1 MYYTARNEGVN
12 MQDRNMIVKLN
23 YTALIEDFYA
33 GEPDNHNW
41 DDTRSNIISMLTE
54 AGFGEAESLR
64 DDEIILTAKAGDEGT
79 IRTRIVAILQRN
91 SLPVPDGIAVEP
103 K

>member
-1 MYYTARNEGVN
+1 MQNKNITIRLYYTEF
-12 MQDRNMIVKLN
+12 L
-23 YTALIEDFYA
+23 EDFYD
-33 GEPDNHNW
+33 GDLDRYNW
-41 DDTRSNIISMLTE
+41 DETHSTIISMLTE